1 MVFKNT
7 FKSTNGN
14 IKSLT
19 IENLQENNESFQL
32 KERTPRA
39 ALTSTD
45 SDYLSTMPP
54 TETTEM
60 TNNYK
65 SLDGK

>member
-1 MVFKNT
+1 M
-7 FKSTNGN
+7 NGN

-19 IENLQENNESFQL
+19 KENLQENNDNFQL
-32 KERTPRA
+32 TERNPRA

-54 TETTEM
+54 TETTEI